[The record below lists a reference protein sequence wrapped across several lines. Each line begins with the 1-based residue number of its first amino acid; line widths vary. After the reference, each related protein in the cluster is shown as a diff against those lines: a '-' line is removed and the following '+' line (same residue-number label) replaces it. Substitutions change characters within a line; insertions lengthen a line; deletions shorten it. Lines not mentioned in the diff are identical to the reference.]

1 MTPNTTAKNAE
12 HAVLSPEAF
21 AALGGPNLVYVREIK
36 AADVFANVPNEIR
49 AHYDYA
55 PDRLLYSVYRADG
68 VRIAVLEEREE
79 AYATALANHLAP
91 VSVH

>member
-1 MTPNTTAKNAE
+1 MTPNTTE
-12 HAVLSPEAF
+12 RPVLTPEAF

-49 AHYDYA
+49 AQYDYA
-55 PDRLLYSVYRADG
+55 PDRLLYSVCRADG
-68 VRIAVLEEREE
+68 VRIAVLEDREE